1 MPLPLS
7 YPGLKCVLE
16 NLEAVKRA
24 HVIARAP
31 GLQKI
36 NKLIPLCLENF
47 FIDYNE
53 LSINTLSIICY
64 TEKVKYLMNG
74 KTLSR
79 QISES
84 EEEKMKKLI
93 KYYICGRSI
102 IHVDSLDWCDS
113 FQPNVNGVN
122 LKFRVNSL
130 KALFPKDFETAI
142 PLIDPRSFPLKTLT
156 TFPNTSTFDN
166 HVVKLAETLKLNLMI
181 DQIVPVEDLKK
192 LNNQTVVFDG
202 YNPSSI
208 DIISLIKYHVETKQD
223 IRTTFVILLYTKNL
237 LGEMLREFESAFDEF
252 QCDLDG
258 VNDRFVKY
266 KKVKPIISFQIY
278 SRIFRIQV
286 YAIEVPEKYC
296 PYKIIVKPVSRL

>member
-47 FIDYNE
+47 CIDYNE

-122 LKFRVNSL
+122 LKFR
-130 KALFPKDFETAI
+130 
-142 PLIDPRSFPLKTLT
+142 
-156 TFPNTSTFDN
+156 
-166 HVVKLAETLKLNLMI
+166 
-181 DQIVPVEDLKK
+181 IVPVEDLKK
-192 LNNQTVVFDG
+192 LNNQTVVFEG

-223 IRTTFVILLYTKNL
+223 IRTTFVILSYTKNL

-258 VNDRFVKY
+258 VNDRFIPALPKFSI
-266 KKVKPIISFQIY
+266 PINNKFK
-278 SRIFRIQV
+278 IQV
-286 YAIEVPEKYC
+286 YAIEVPGKYC